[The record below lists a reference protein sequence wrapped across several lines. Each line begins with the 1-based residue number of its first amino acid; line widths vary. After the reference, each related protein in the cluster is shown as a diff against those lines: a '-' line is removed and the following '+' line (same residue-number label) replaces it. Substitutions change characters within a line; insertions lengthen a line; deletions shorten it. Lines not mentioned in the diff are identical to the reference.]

1 MDKPE
6 TPDANW
12 REELKGYTNS
22 KYELELLENGPKSL
36 SQSWVMG
43 ALYQKWKK
51 IKGIKSEE
59 PPDCSSSYLEWEQ
72 RIKQPPTNP
81 EESWNGSKDTD

>member
-1 MDKPE
+1 MEQPE
-6 TPDANW
+6 PNW

-22 KYELELLENGPKSL
+22 QYELDLLENGPKSL

-51 IKGIKSEE
+51 IKGIKEEE

-72 RIKQPPTNP
+72 WINQQSINP
-81 EESWNGSKDTD
+81 QDTCNGSKDTD